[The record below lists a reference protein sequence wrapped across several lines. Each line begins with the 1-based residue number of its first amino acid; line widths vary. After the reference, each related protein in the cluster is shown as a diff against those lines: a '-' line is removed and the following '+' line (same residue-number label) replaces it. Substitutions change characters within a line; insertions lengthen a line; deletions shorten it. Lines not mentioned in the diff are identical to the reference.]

1 MRLTHPLLASAVRA
15 RTTATLQR
23 RAHRRLAEAVRDPDE
38 QALHLALATRDP
50 DEEVSRQLEAAAERA
65 MRRDTR
71 TEAAE
76 LARHAVRLT
85 PGDQSGAARR
95 RRLLYAELVGEIESD
110 SVACSLVR
118 REVDEAPAGPYRA
131 RALFALARHTYE
143 PAERVRICEEALAE
157 ADESLRPRLLLSLAN
172 GFAQCGQLDDMV
184 RALEEAVPLAEATGD
199 QETLA
204 LALIHRAWQQ
214 WCAGEGIAEQLFLR
228 ADDLLTRSETR
239 PTTTIDAKLELA
251 EVLSAAAE
259 YERAKELFEQQLA
272 FARERGDDWKR
283 TKILAE
289 LGGVEARLGNP
300 HAAEALVQEAV
311 ELARQLQD
319 REFLGI
325 AVYWRS
331 RVRALLGQ
339 LDGAQSDAEE
349 VLATS
354 QEMELW
360 RVCAVDVLG
369 YLALSRGDLDVAADL
384 LEQVIDRLH
393 AYPWRE
399 PSLVDA
405 HHHLAEVYALRNEL
419 ERAEAVVDELE
430 AIARPIG
437 RTRSLAGALR
447 VRGLIAAARGDIDG
461 ACTLLYQALEVQA
474 ARAEPHES
482 GRTLLH
488 LGMILRRT
496 GKKRAAREAL
506 AEAAR
511 TLESAGSQ
519 AWAERAGAELERISG
534 RRMRTGSLTPT
545 ERQIARLVAAGES
558 NHAVARALSLSPK
571 TVEWNLTKI
580 YRKLGVRSRTELA
593 AKVAKRKTI

>member
-1 MRLTHPLLASAVRA
+1 MQAKAS
-15 RTTATLQR
+15 
-23 RAHRRLAEAVRDPDE
+23 P
-38 QALHLALATRDP
+38 
-50 DEEVSRQLEAAAERA
+50 SNF
-65 MRRDTR
+65 
-71 TEAAE
+71 
-76 LARHAVRLT
+76 
-85 PGDQSGAARR
+85 S
-95 RRLLYAELVGEIESD
+95 YAQTI
-110 SVACSLVR
+110 CSL
-118 REVDEAPAGPYRA
+118 G
-131 RALFALARHTYE
+131 
-143 PAERVRICEEALAE
+143 
-157 ADESLRPRLLLSLAN
+157 
-172 GFAQCGQLDDMV
+172 
-184 RALEEAVPLAEATGD
+184 
-199 QETLA
+199 
-204 LALIHRAWQQ
+204 
-214 WCAGEGIAEQLFLR
+214 
-228 ADDLLTRSETR
+228 SETR

-393 AYPWRE
+393 AYPGRE

-405 HHHLAEVYALRNEL
+405 HHHLAEVYA
-419 ERAEAVVDELE
+419 
-430 AIARPIG
+430 I
-437 RTRSLAGALR
+437 
-447 VRGLIAAARGDIDG
+447 
-461 ACTLLYQALEVQA
+461 
-474 ARAEPHES
+474 
-482 GRTLLH
+482 
-488 LGMILRRT
+488 
-496 GKKRAAREAL
+496 
-506 AEAAR
+506 
-511 TLESAGSQ
+511 
-519 AWAERAGAELERISG
+519 
-534 RRMRTGSLTPT
+534 
-545 ERQIARLVAAGES
+545 
-558 NHAVARALSLSPK
+558 
-571 TVEWNLTKI
+571 
-580 YRKLGVRSRTELA
+580 
-593 AKVAKRKTI
+593 